1 MSTFP
6 PLDIDSI
13 LSPIS
18 PDRPAGDF
26 DEEDNAYQGIE
37 TEMMKLGGLQEA
49 TIDWGYV
56 DCASR
61 QYLQSQCKHLRVAAQ
76 LSTAR
81 MRAGGWRG
89 WAEAAGVLAG
99 MSCQYWTESHPK
111 PGAAGLLAKR
121 RLMSQQLERLAEA
134 LTRLDGAGYADEYYK
149 AAQQA
154 LDKLQGCASET
165 KLDMPALT
173 RLESQLRLKSEATR
187 APELAEAHHELS
199 SQTSGITEAFFT
211 PVAVGSGNERETR
224 RSLLAIADLINH
236 QDAYDPTGYLLRRF
250 ALWAHL
256 SIAPST
262 RKDTLRTE
270 LMAVPAETA
279 EAYWD
284 ALRANAVDPALLQ
297 RVEKSITSSPYWLR
311 GSYLAAGIA
320 RRLEMQNVAEA
331 IRQATERFVA
341 KLPALVKLQFA
352 DGRAFVDGETQ
363 AWISGA
369 DDASTRLGAGHEY
382 PVLRDEL
389 REALEATGVE
399 SMLRRLDTLQK
410 ASADPRHGCHV
421 IAIAAE
427 LLGARGLAWLAD
439 GLYARAHQIMQ
450 GATAAQWEP
459 SLFGL
464 LERHLHTEIECKK
477 MEQPHV

>member
-6 PLDIDSI
+6 TLDLDAI

-18 PDRPAGDF
+18 PHQPAGEF
-26 DEEDNAYQGIE
+26 DEEDNAYQGVE
-37 TEMMKLGGLQEA
+37 SEMMKLGGLQEA
-49 TIDWGYV
+49 TIDWSYV
-56 DCASR
+56 DSASR
-61 QYLQSQCKHLRVAAQ
+61 QYLQSQCKHLRIAAQ
-76 LSTAR
+76 LATAR
-81 MRAGGWRG
+81 MRSGGWRG

-99 MSCQYWTESHPK
+99 MTSRYWSTSHPR
-111 PGAAGLLAKR
+111 PGAAGLTAKR
-121 RLMSQQLERLAEA
+121 RLMSQQLERLGEA
-134 LTRLDGAGYADEYYK
+134 LAKLDGKGYADEFYK
-149 AAQQA
+149 SGQRA
-154 LDKLQGCASET
+154 LDKLQGCASECR
-165 KLDMPALT
+165 LDVPTLT
-173 RLESQLRLKSEATR
+173 RLEAQLRLKAEATR
-187 APELAEAHHELS
+187 APELADAQMEMSAAP
-199 SQTSGITEAFFT
+199 TGITEAFFT
-211 PVAVGSGNERETR
+211 PVAMAQGNERETR
-224 RSLLAIADLINH
+224 RSLLTVADLINQ

-262 RKDTLRTE
+262 RKDTMRTE

-284 ALRANAVDPALLQ
+284 ALKANAVDPALLQ

-311 GSYLAAGIA
+311 GSFLAAGIA

-331 IRQATERFVA
+331 IRQSTERFVA

-363 AWISGA
+363 SWISGA
-369 DDASTRLGAGHEY
+369 DADTAKLGAGHEY
-382 PVLRDEL
+382 PALREEL

-399 SMLRRLDTLQK
+399 SMLKRLEAIQK

-421 IAIAAE
+421 ITIAAE

-450 GATAAQWEP
+450 DASAAKWEP

-464 LERHLHTEIECKK
+464 LERQVNAAIECKNQ
-477 MEQPHV
+477 EQPHV

>member
-6 PLDIDSI
+6 ALDLDAV

-18 PDRPAGDF
+18 PQQPAGEF
-26 DEEDNAYQGIE
+26 DEEDNTYQGIE
-37 TEMMKLGGLQEA
+37 SEMMKLGGLQEA

-56 DCASR
+56 DSASR
-61 QYLQSQCKHLRVAAQ
+61 QYLQSQCKHLRIAAQ

-81 MRAGGWRG
+81 MQSGGWRG

-99 MSCQYWTESHPK
+99 MTNRYWSTSHPK
-111 PGAAGLLAKR
+111 PGAAGLMAKR

-134 LTRLDGAGYADEYYK
+134 LTRLDGKGYADEFYRSG
-149 AAQQA
+149 QQA
-154 LDKLQGCASET
+154 LDRLQACAGES
-165 KLDMPALT
+165 KLDVPTLT
-173 RLESQLRLKSEATR
+173 RLEAQLRMKAEATR
-187 APELAEAHHELS
+187 APELADAQLAPPAQS
-199 SQTSGITEAFFT
+199 AAVTEAFFT
-211 PVAVGSGNERETR
+211 PAATPPVNERETR
-224 RSLLAIADLINH
+224 RSLLAVANLINQ

-256 SIAPST
+256 STAPST

-270 LMAVPAETA
+270 LMAIPAETA

-284 ALRANAVDPALLQ
+284 ALKANAVDPALLQ
-297 RVEKSITSSPYWLR
+297 RVERSITSSPYWLR
-311 GSYLAAGIA
+311 GSFLAAGIA

-331 IRQATERFVA
+331 IRQSTGRFVA
-341 KLPALVKLQFA
+341 RLPALAKLQFA

-363 AWISGA
+363 SWISGA
-369 DDASTRLGAGHEY
+369 DADSTKLGAGHEY
-382 PVLRDEL
+382 PALRDAL
-389 REALEATGVE
+389 REVLEAAGVE
-399 SMLRRLDTLQK
+399 SMLKRLEIIQK

-421 IAIAAE
+421 ITIAAE

-439 GLYARAHQIMQ
+439 GLYARAHQVMQ
-450 GATAAQWEP
+450 GASAAQWEP

-464 LERHLHTEIECKK
+464 LERQANAAIECKK
-477 MEQPHV
+477 QEQSHV